1 MKYFNRDETICA
13 VATGSSMSAIAVIRV
28 SGPKAIKITD
38 SIFSKNILNKK
49 THTIHFGNI
58 IENNKIIDE
67 VLVSIFKEGKSYTG
81 EETTE
86 ISCHGSVYITKKILE
101 ILVNNGCRSAVA
113 GEFTLRAFKN
123 GKLDLSQAESV
134 ADLIASENKSAHQT
148 AINQLRGGFSNQLQ
162 NLRNQLIEFASL
174 VELELDFSEED
185 VEFADKKKFLSLL
198 NKIKEELKKLIN
210 SFELGNA
217 IKNGI
222 PVAIIGAPNSG
233 KSTLLNTLLNEDKAI
248 VSEIEGTTRDVIE
261 DNINIEGIQ
270 FRFIDTAGIR
280 KTKNKIEKIGID
292 KALENA
298 KKSNI
303 ILHIVDIKNNLI
315 EQQEDFKKFK
325 DKINGKIIT
334 VANKT
339 DLIKVDTKKISDAI
353 YISAK
358 NKTGIN
364 DLKQKLIDSINTNE
378 FLNDDTII
386 TNIRHFEELQLSL
399 SEINTIIEGI
409 KINLTGDLLAVNIR
423 QSLYHL
429 GCITGEIT
437 SENLL
442 DNIFGKFCIGK

>member
-28 SGPKAIKITD
+28 SGPKAIRITN
-38 SIFSKNILNKK
+38 SVFSKNILNKK
-49 THTIHFGNI
+49 THTVHFGNL

-86 ISCHGSVYITKKILE
+86 ISCHGSIYITKKIME
-101 ILVNNGCRSAVA
+101 ILVNNGCRSAIA

-134 ADLIASENKSAHQT
+134 ADLIASENKSAHKT

-198 NKIKEELKKLIN
+198 NKIKVELKKLIN

-222 PVAIIGAPNSG
+222 PVTIIGAPNSG

-303 ILHIVDIKNNLI
+303 ILHILDIKNNLI

-339 DLIKVDTKKISDAI
+339 DLIKVDTKKISDVI